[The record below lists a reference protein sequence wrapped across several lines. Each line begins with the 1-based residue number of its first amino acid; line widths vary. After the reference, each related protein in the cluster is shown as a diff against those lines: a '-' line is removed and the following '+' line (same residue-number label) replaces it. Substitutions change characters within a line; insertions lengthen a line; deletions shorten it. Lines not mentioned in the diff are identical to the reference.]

1 MLNAGY
7 KALNNIYPFLR
18 KTQTDRYVKFSVFTA
33 RRFAA
38 IFTPPCS
45 LREVRRLANR
55 ALDDLVVVEFAEM
68 VSGPMCGKMF
78 ADMGAEVIKIEPPGA
93 GDAMR
98 AHPPFP
104 GDIPHPEKSGSFLY
118 LNTSKKSITLDA
130 ATPTGAGVF
139 RKLIACADVLIENH
153 RPGYL
158 DSIGLSY
165 EGLKMLNPRL
175 IVTSIT
181 PFGQTGP
188 YRDWKGS
195 DLIAFAMS
203 LTGYNTPTMIDDAEH
218 ENPLRAPGHQA
229 EMMGATAAAAST
241 MFAVFH
247 REQTGEGQWIDV
259 PCWQAIASTSKI
271 EMAAYTYVG
280 IPFSRL
286 RGHVAVGLEPM
297 RSKDGWVYTLWAA
310 DSHYE
315 ALKTLLHNPE
325 DLASE
330 VFDKL
335 LGRAQND
342 DVLRPMIREHLSKYD
357 TEYLVNEGQ
366 RLGLT
371 IGPVFSVAQAAHHP
385 HLRARNAFMEIDHP
399 IAGKFE
405 YPRSLVQMTATPPT
419 STRAPL
425 LGEHNTEIFG
435 RLGYPLAQQQGMR
448 AAGVI

>member
-1 MLNAGY
+1 LSG
-7 KALNNIYPFLR
+7 K
-18 KTQTDRYVKFSVFTA
+18 
-33 RRFAA
+33 
-38 IFTPPCS
+38 
-45 LREVRRLANR
+45 
-55 ALDDLVVVEFAEM
+55 ALDDLVVVEFAQM

-78 ADMGAEVIKIEPPGA
+78 ADMGAEVIKLEPPGA

-118 LNTSKKSITLDA
+118 LNTSKKSLTLDP
-130 ATPTGAGVF
+130 ATHTGAEVF
-139 RKLIACADVLIENH
+139 RKLVARADVLIENH
-153 RPGYL
+153 APGYL
-158 DSIGLSY
+158 DSIGL
-165 EGLKMLNPRL
+165 GFDTLHALNPRL

-188 YRDWKGS
+188 YRDWKGT
-195 DLIAFAMS
+195 DLIEFAMS
-203 LTGYNTPTMIDDAEH
+203 LTGYNTPTMVDDGAR

-229 EMMGATAAAAST
+229 EMMGATAAAAAS

-247 REQTGEGQWIDV
+247 RDTTGEGQWIDV

-271 EMAAYTYVG
+271 EMAAYTYVR
-280 IPFSRL
+280 IPFSRM
-286 RGHVAVGLEPM
+286 RANVAVGLEPLPC
-297 RSKDGWVYTLWAA
+297 KDGWVYTLWAA

-315 ALKTLLHNPE
+315 ALKTLLYHPAALE
-325 DLASE
+325 SE

-342 DVLRPMIREHLSKYD
+342 DVLRPMIREELLKHD
-357 TEYLVNEGQ
+357 TEYLVREGQ

-371 IGPVFSVAQAAHHP
+371 IGPVFSVAQAANHP
-385 HLRARNAFMEIDHP
+385 HLRARNAFVEIDHP
-399 IAGKFE
+399 VAGRFE

-419 STRAPL
+419 PSRAPM
-425 LGEHNTEIFG
+425 LGEHNAEILG
-435 RLGYPLAQQQGMR
+435 RLGYSLAEQQGLR